1 MGRWGDGLY
10 HSDQAL
16 DFFGEHISAILER
29 EIAFWTTPEEVTA
42 DTFWLVEVLCTLELM
57 VLFEKQNI
65 GSTAYLEAHAPAVR
79 RWHKIVSEV
88 WNTEWT
94 ETDSF
99 LRVFPYH
106 HHDYRVEQRDKIDA
120 LFHYLESLAE
130 AWSNAESIR
139 AFDQAHAI
147 PEPLPFFSLT
157 RYTNKAGREAIQT
170 GRLVGRLVESLVRYI
185 VHTLSAENRAN
196 ALTFSHDLEGV
207 LVAVDVLCLLCRT
220 YALSLDVEVVLVAR
234 WQQQVTEIW
243 GSATELF
250 GDKASNLYRQSNLRL
265 EELKV
270 LAERYPPFA
279 SSVW

>member
-106 HHDYRVEQRDKIDA
+106 HHDYRVEQRDKIYGH
-120 LFHYLESLAE
+120 LTKPTLYPNLCLSFRS
-130 AWSNAESIR
+130 R
-139 AFDQAHAI
+139 AI
-147 PEPLPFFSLT
+147 PT
-157 RYTNKAGREAIQT
+157 RQDAR
-170 GRLVGRLVESLVRYI
+170 RYKP
-185 VHTLSAENRAN
+185 
-196 ALTFSHDLEGV
+196 DG
-207 LVAVDVLCLLCRT
+207 
-220 YALSLDVEVVLVAR
+220 
-234 WQQQVTEIW
+234 
-243 GSATELF
+243 
-250 GDKASNLYRQSNLRL
+250 
-265 EELKV
+265 
-270 LAERYPPFA
+270 
-279 SSVW
+279 